1 MADLRMQEGN
11 GKNKDV
17 IVATL
22 SDVPKTFSY
31 LFGMAQAIIIMN
43 SNTPISEMT
52 LSLSQ
57 KGNITRSLQCFIDPV
72 NNKITTKSQNQ
83 NKNKKYQQG

>member
-1 MADLRMQEGN
+1 MQEGN

-31 LFGMAQAIIIMN
+31 LFGMAQAIIIILYFAFTDYDAH
-43 SNTPISEMT
+43 SSPSVSASKAAGAAEISSIYGMW
-52 LSLSQ
+52 Q
-57 KGNITRSLQCFIDPV
+57 DIHVMIFVGFV
-72 NNKITTKSQNQ
+72 
-83 NKNKKYQQG
+83 